1 MPEDGAVDVQIREGV
16 AEVSFFHPKK
26 NSLPG
31 DLLRRLA
38 GAIEMLGDLEKARI
52 VALQSRGEGPF
63 CAGASF
69 DEMLAAQDFEQ
80 ARAFF
85 MGFAQVI
92 LAMKKCP
99 KFIVTRVQ
107 GKAVGGGV
115 GLIAASDYVLA
126 SQRAW
131 IKLAEFA
138 LGFGPFVIGPAV
150 ERKIG
155 KAAFAAASLDT
166 DWRHADWCK
175 THGLYTQVFESQQD
189 LESAFGDLTCRLAKT
204 NPEAVAELKKIFWE
218 GTDEWDTLLP
228 ARAEISARLILSDF
242 TRNAISAFKQ
252 NR

>member
-1 MPEDGAVDVQIREGV
+1 MSETGSVDAQIADGV
-16 AEVSFFHPKK
+16 AEVSFFHPQK

-31 DLLRRLA
+31 GLLRRLA
-38 GAIEMLGDLEKARI
+38 AEIDGLGRNDEVRVVALRSLGD
-52 VALQSRGEGPF
+52 GPF

-80 ARAFF
+80 ARTFF

-99 KFIVTRVQ
+99 KFVVTRVQ

-126 SQRAW
+126 SQRAS

-155 KAAFAAASLDT
+155 QGAFAAASIDT
-166 DWRHADWCK
+166 EWRDANWC
-175 THGLYTQVFESQQD
+175 TANGLYTEIYESSEELD
-189 LESAFGDLTCRLAKT
+189 GAFARLTSRLAKT
-204 NPEAVAELKKIFWE
+204 SQEATTELKGIFWA
-218 GTDEWDTLLP
+218 GTDGWETLLP
-228 ARAEISARLILSDF
+228 SRAEISARLILSDF
-242 TRNAISAFKQ
+242 TRNAISAFREK
-252 NR
+252 R

>member
-1 MPEDGAVDVQIREGV
+1 MLEEGAVEVQIADGV

-38 GAIEMLGDLEKARI
+38 AEIDRLGRNDEARVVALRSLGD
-52 VALQSRGEGPF
+52 GPF

-69 DEMLAAQDFEQ
+69 DEMLAAQDFEH
-80 ARAFF
+80 ARTFF

-99 KFIVTRVQ
+99 RFVVARVQ

-126 SQRAW
+126 SQRAS

-150 ERKIG
+150 ARKTG
-155 KAAFAAASLDT
+155 QAAFAAASIDT
-166 DWRHADWCK
+166 EWRDANWCK
-175 THGLYTQVFESQQD
+175 ANGLYTEIYESSEELD
-189 LESAFGDLTCRLAKT
+189 GAFGSLTSRLAKT
-204 NPEAVAELKKIFWE
+204 SPEAVAELKRIFWE
-218 GTDEWDTLLP
+218 GTDGWETLLP
-228 ARAEISARLILSDF
+228 SRAEISARLILSDF
-242 TRNAISAFKQ
+242 TRNAISAFRDK
-252 NR
+252 R

>member
-1 MPEDGAVDVQIREGV
+1 MPENGSVEVQIADGV
-16 AEVSFFHPKK
+16 AAVTFFHPKK

-31 DLLRRLA
+31 SLLRQLA
-38 GAIEMLGDLEKARI
+38 AEIEQLGANDQARV
-52 VALQSRGEGPF
+52 VALTSRGEGPF

-80 ARAFF
+80 ARTFF

-92 LAMKKCP
+92 LAMKNCP
-99 KFIVTRVQ
+99 KFVITRVQ

-126 SQRAW
+126 SRRAS

-150 ERKIG
+150 ERKTG
-155 KAAFAAASLDT
+155 QSAFAAASIDT
-166 DWRHADWCK
+166 AWHDADWCK
-175 THGLYTQVFESQQD
+175 ANGLYTVTYESAQD
-189 LESAFGDLTCRLAKT
+189 LDDAFNQLTSRLAKT
-204 NPEAVAELKKIFWE
+204 SPEAVAELKRVFWE
-218 GTDEWDTLLP
+218 GTQQWEMLLP

-242 TRNAISAFKQ
+242 TRTAISAFKQ
-252 NR
+252 R